1 MWRKTKKENKNT
13 HKFSIPQNKKTFF
26 HHNSDNSTYYNNSLL
41 KTNCDKTENYQNKKP
56 FAIKSYHNFILSEQY
71 VMNNYNN
78 SLFKKNCEKTKIY
91 QNKKPLAT
99 KSYNNFIVSEQ
110 YIMDNAKEYGEVKE
124 DEDNNSTHIY
134 LYRHNIALTQNEI
147 NIQNETLY
155 PIDLTQKKMFRCP
168 LESCEH
174 KPLNNH
180 LIKYHLNYH
189 CRNYHNNDNKQYLFY
204 FQNKFGWKQ
213 VEYPPQDE

>member
-13 HKFSIPQNKKTFF
+13 HKFSISQNKNTFF
-26 HHNSDNSTYYNNSLL
+26 YRNSYNSTY
-41 KTNCDKTENYQNKKP
+41 
-56 FAIKSYHNFILSEQY
+56 
-71 VMNNYNN
+71 YNN

-110 YIMDNAKEYGEVKE
+110 YIMNNAKEYGEVKE
-124 DEDNNSTHIY
+124 DEDNNSTTIY
-134 LYRHNIALTQNEI
+134 LYRHNIALTQSEI

-155 PIDLTQKKMFRCP
+155 PIDLRQKKMFRCP
-168 LESCEH
+168 LQSCEH
-174 KPLNNH
+174 MPLNNN

-204 FQNKFGWKQ
+204 FQNQFGWKQ
-213 VEYPPQDE
+213 VQYPPQDE

>member
-13 HKFSIPQNKKTFF
+13 HKFSIPQNKNTFF
-26 HHNSDNSTYYNNSLL
+26 HRNSDNSTYYNNSLL
-41 KTNCDKTENYQNKKP
+41 KTNCD
-56 FAIKSYHNFILSEQY
+56 
-71 VMNNYNN
+71 
-78 SLFKKNCEKTKIY
+78 KTKIY